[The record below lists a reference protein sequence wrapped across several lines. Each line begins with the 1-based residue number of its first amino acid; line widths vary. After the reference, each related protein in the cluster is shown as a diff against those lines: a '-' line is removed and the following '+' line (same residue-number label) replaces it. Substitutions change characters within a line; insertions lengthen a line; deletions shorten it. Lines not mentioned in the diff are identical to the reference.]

1 MKESSRESV
10 SGAGMLR
17 RCGWGVVAVVVIGW
31 SASVVGAPSTEES
44 DRTKEV
50 SDSGDSVEA
59 PDGASVAE
67 KRGGQTGSGDT
78 GGSGTSGAE
87 DDSSSRVGVSDGFL
101 FRPEFRT
108 DVPLLIGGGLQ
119 FEFPGRIR
127 GSVSVGSLPL
137 GYIRAGNWVSTGM
150 FEEYNDNQATLVE
163 DSVQSSLVWRFHGG
177 MRPMKDLGLYIDGG
191 YTLATLG
198 GRSTS
203 GETIDELVE
212 ADIPMSV
219 QESFDVDA
227 TSTLHMLDLE
237 VGWEFFRET
246 LWNVRAGIGWSFTVA
261 AEASLESR
269 YEGQGEQEQA
279 AIDALERQGEDH
291 LVESYKKYVHPPYLT
306 LSVGFGF

>member
-1 MKESSRESV
+1 MRESSRESV
-10 SGAGMLR
+10 SGARVLR
-17 RCGWGVVAVVVIGW
+17 RYGWGVVAIVVISW
-31 SASVVGAPSTEES
+31 SAPVVAAPSTEDS
-44 DRTKEV
+44 DRTTEV
-50 SDSGDSVEA
+50 SAVEESVEEPTGSSTGRSDKSADSGDS
-59 PDGASVAE
+59 
-67 KRGGQTGSGDT
+67 K
-78 GGSGTSGAE
+78 AE
-87 DDSSSRVGVSDGFL
+87 DEASSRVGVSDGFL

-108 DVPLLIGGGLQ
+108 DVPLLVGGGLQ

-150 FEEYNDNQATLVE
+150 FDEYNDNQATLVE

-177 MRPMKDLGLYIDGG
+177 MRPMKNLGLYIDGG

>member
-1 MKESSRESV
+1 MRESSRESV
-10 SGAGMLR
+10 RGAGMLR
-17 RCGWGVVAVVVIGW
+17 RCGWGVVAVVVIAW
-31 SASVVGAPSTEES
+31 SAPVVGAPSTEES
-44 DRTKEV
+44 DRTKEASTGGESV
-50 SDSGDSVEA
+50 SD
-59 PDGASVAE
+59 PAE
-67 KRGGQTGSGDT
+67 GRSTSDT
-78 GGSGTSGAE
+78 SKDAESAEAE
-87 DDSSSRVGVSDGFL
+87 DEASSRVGVSDGFL

-137 GYIRAGNWVSTGM
+137 GYIRAANWVSTGM
-150 FEEYNDNQATLVE
+150 FDEYNDNQATLVE

-279 AIDALERQGEDH
+279 AIDALERQGEEH
-291 LVESYKKYVHPPYLT
+291 LVDSYKKYVHPPYLT